1 MHGRSRIPVRRWAAF
16 VALVGLASD
25 QPPTPSGLDHVVTW
39 HVDHPDFGGFS
50 AIELTADGREFLALT
65 DQGVVFAGEF
75 KRHAD
80 GRIAAVDA
88 EPPIDLL
95 DENGI
100 RLDEDRDDTE
110 GLALRNDGGFLV
122 SFEGPAEVLDYP
134 SLGAPAR
141 PVTRMPGWKT
151 LAVNSGLEALAVD
164 ADGTVI
170 ALPESPEGS
179 FLRVDEF
186 RSGIWIAAQPISAT
200 TGFRPVAADF
210 GPDGWMY
217 LLERRFVFPGG
228 FASRLRGFSQGDPNG
243 RLIWSSPPGRHGN
256 LEGLAIWRDPVHGLT
271 ATMISDDNF
280 LNLLRTELVEVAIG
294 D

>member
-1 MHGRSRIPVRRWAAF
+1 MYGRSRIPVRRWAAF
-16 VALVGLASD
+16 AVLVGLASD
-25 QPPTPSGLDHVVTW
+25 QPPTPSGSDHVTTW
-39 HVDHPDFGGFS
+39 HVAHPDFGGFS

-65 DQGVVFAGEF
+65 DQGVVFAGTF

-80 GRIAAVDA
+80 GRIAAVDS
-88 EPPIDLL
+88 EPPTDLL

-110 GLALRNDGGFLV
+110 GLALWDHGGFMV

-141 PVTRMPGWKT
+141 PVPQMPGWQA
-151 LAVNSGLEALAVD
+151 LGMNSGLEALAVD
-164 ADGTVI
+164 PDGTVL
-170 ALPESPEGS
+170 ALPEMPHGN
-179 FLRVDEF
+179 FLMIGEF
-186 RSGIWIAAQPISAT
+186 RSGTWVWGQPISAND
-200 TGFRPVAADF
+200 GFRPVAADF
-210 GPDGWMY
+210 GPNGRLY

-228 FASRLRGFSQGDPNG
+228 FASRLRKFSQGDPNG

-256 LEGLAIWRDPVHGLT
+256 LEGLSIWRDPMNGLT

-280 LNLLRTELVEVAIG
+280 LSLLQTQLVEIVIG